1 MTKERTTIQA
11 MLFLWT
17 GMINLLSKMLTKF
30 ELALEVTLQ
39 DQEVMVAL
47 EREND
52 PWLLKQWSSELIEE
66 RVAAA
71 REAQEAGSNV
81 PLKMLSG

>member
-1 MTKERTTIQA
+1 MDVVSLDGDDQPSIEDANQVRV
-11 MLFLWT
+11 
-17 GMINLLSKMLTKF
+17 GMEYKK
-30 ELALEVTLQ
+30 LALEVTLQ
-39 DQEVMVAL
+39 DQEAMLAL
-47 EREND
+47 ERKND
-52 PWLLKQWSSELIEE
+52 PWLLKQWSSELIEK

>member
-1 MTKERTTIQA
+1 V
-11 MLFLWT
+11 ML
-17 GMINLLSKMLTKF
+17 
-30 ELALEVTLQ
+30 
-39 DQEVMVAL
+39 AL

-81 PLKMLSG
+81 PLKMLSGVPVRLRINLLR

>member
-1 MTKERTTIQA
+1 MDVVSLDGDDQPSIEGANQVRV
-11 MLFLWT
+11 
-17 GMINLLSKMLTKF
+17 GMEYKK
-30 ELALEVTLQ
+30 LALEVTLQ
-39 DQEVMVAL
+39 DQEAMLAL

-71 REAQEAGSNV
+71 REAQEAR
-81 PLKMLSG
+81 KQQQQRAA